1 MQKAATEEAPKSEAQ
16 EPGWRGRQEQTSVTN
31 PKPPTVPA
39 TLHINLEQYYT
50 ACALIGL
57 LSSQASEPNRE
68 WVANWSCDVGQAVA
82 VEAKKRWPK

>member
-1 MQKAATEEAPKSEAQ
+1 MRKAATAEAWRQDEPR
-16 EPGWRGRQEQTSVTN
+16 PGWRGWEPESGVTN
-31 PKPPTVPA
+31 PRPPTVPA
-39 TLHINLEQYYT
+39 TLHLNLEQYYT

-82 VEAKKRWPK
+82 LEAKKRWPK